1 MKKFSKNSVETEIF
15 KKDTHCQDQTNL
27 LKILKQEK
35 TSLIEINLSDD
46 DLDHNLD
53 DIEESRNLEKI
64 LEKVKLSDHDKTGSL
79 QEVIIAEKAD
89 NDFKVDTFDEV
100 DISKYIQDNKW

>member
-1 MKKFSKNSVETEIF
+1 MQKFSKDIVETEIF
-15 KKDTHCQDQTNL
+15 KNDQDDQEQTNL

-46 DLDHNLD
+46 DRDHNLD
-53 DIEESRNLEKI
+53 DVEGRRNLEKI
-64 LEKVKLSDHDKTGSL
+64 LEKVKLSDHEKIGSI

-89 NDFKVDTFDEV
+89 NDFNVDTFDEV
-100 DISKYIQDNKW
+100 DISKYIQDNN

>member
-1 MKKFSKNSVETEIF
+1 MKKFSKDIVETEIF
-15 KKDTHCQDQTNL
+15 KNDEDDQDQTNL
-27 LKILKQEK
+27 MKILKQEK

-53 DIEESRNLEKI
+53 DVEGRRNLEKI
-64 LEKVKLSDHDKTGSL
+64 LEKVKLSDHEKIGSI

-89 NDFKVDTFDEV
+89 NDFNVDTFDEV
-100 DISKYIQDNKW
+100 DISKYIQDNN